1 MKFDKTDEYYNSLD
15 KRSREYKAWKRAKKD
30 KEIEGKEISVVGA
43 GDVVEA
49 ITEATGIKKVV
60 KSIFGDDCGCDERK
74 EKLNKSSLVSIKVI
88 NCPTEQERVQ
98 MDKFFSGETAVGL
111 MQMFAIYNRV
121 FGTKES
127 PSCPM
132 CRKKV
137 RTGLFNL
144 VKAYND

>member
-60 KSIFGDDCGCDERK
+60 KY
-74 EKLNKSSLVSIKVI
+74 SLF
-88 NCPTEQERVQ
+88 T
-98 MDKFFSGETAVGL
+98 
-111 MQMFAIYNRV
+111 
-121 FGTKES
+121 
-127 PSCPM
+127 
-132 CRKKV
+132 
-137 RTGLFNL
+137 
-144 VKAYND
+144 